1 MKHKAIMLCSWHC
14 LAVQSQK
21 HLVRSGEREQVDKLL
36 IYINQHPLNIGL
48 LKEKKKA
55 FVISARKVLRQ

>member
-1 MKHKAIMLCSWHC
+1 MLCSWHR

-21 HLVRSGEREQVDKLL
+21 HLVGSGEIEQVDKLL

-48 LKEKKKA
+48 LKKKKKLLL
-55 FVISARKVLRQ
+55 FQLEKC